1 MNDNS
6 GKFRLNRESPLFQ
19 LFVSLLIIAG
29 VGMVLSLI
37 FVIAGVFIFNSD
49 LTVLD
54 KAAANLRPNDVGF
67 IRYLLIMQ
75 DITLFIVPS
84 VIILILL
91 RDENSGRLPAAK
103 VPGLTDIGLVIVLA
117 FCIFPISSF
126 TGQINSAIHLPDSMK
141 GLETWISEKEA
152 KADNL
157 IEMMITSRTFWSM
170 MLSLIT
176 IALMPAIAEEMI
188 FRGVI
193 QKILG
198 RLFRSGHIA
207 VWVTAIIF
215 SAIHFQFFGFIPR
228 LILGLAFGYLFL
240 WSGTLWLPVI
250 AHFVNNA
257 FPVILAYIQG
267 VEQINAAP
275 DAPLLKQAILLPL
288 PVTISL
294 VILFYFR
301 NKSKQVPGIMNSG
314 N

>member
-37 FVIAGVFIFNSD
+37 FVVAGVFIFNSD

-54 KAAANLRPNDVGF
+54 KAAATLRPNDEGF

-75 DITLFIVPS
+75 DITLFIIPS
-84 VIILILL
+84 IIIMILL
-91 RDENSGRLPAAK
+91 RPGNSGRLPEAK
-103 VPGLTDIGLVIVLA
+103 IPGIIEIALVLVLA

-126 TGQINSAIHLPDSMK
+126 TGQINSAIHLPDAMK
-141 GLETWISEKEA
+141 GLETWITEKEE

-157 IEMMITSRTFWSM
+157 IEMMISSRTFWSM
-170 MLSLIT
+170 VLNLVT

-188 FRGVI
+188 FRGVF
-193 QKILG
+193 QKIFG
-198 RLFRSGHIA
+198 RLFRSDHIA

-215 SAIHFQFFGFIPR
+215 SAVHFQFYGFIPR
-228 LILGLAFGYLFL
+228 LILGLVFGYLFL

-257 FPVILAYIQG
+257 FPVILAYVQGIQ
-267 VEQINAAP
+267 QINAAP
-275 DAPLLKQAILLPL
+275 DVSLLKQAVFLPV

-294 VILFYFR
+294 IILYYFR
-301 NKSKQVPGIMNSG
+301 NKSKQVTALVNKEY
-314 N
+314 